1 MANNRAKYG
10 FRYYSSQNGSGR
22 AAGIEGGVTSAYQA
36 NVGSGNVNV
45 GVSIGDPVAFN
56 AAGNFELAQDI
67 TADRF
72 FGVVVAIRN
81 ARIESNGKSRPA
93 SYLPGATTYTL
104 EQDRSSLIILPFA
117 NNIWEVD
124 VDENVTAATLAA
136 YRLLVG
142 LNADMI
148 YTTDVSNTDKPRARP
163 ELDISTA
170 ATTAAL
176 DFRIMGVSKTAENAD
191 FSGTGVKLLV
201 QLNLGS
207 DPALGT
213 SGVLGL

>member
-10 FRYYSSQNGSGR
+10 FRFYSSQHGTGR
-22 AAGIEGGVTSAYQA
+22 ASGIENGVTSGYQA

-45 GVSIGDPVAFN
+45 GVSIGDPVAYN
-56 AAGNFELAQDI
+56 AAGNFELAQDV

-72 FGVVVAIRN
+72 FGVVVAIVK
-81 ARIESNGKSRPA
+81 ARIEANGKSRPA
-93 SYLPGATTYTL
+93 SYLPGATTWTN
-104 EQDRSSLIILPFA
+104 EVDRSSLIVLPFS

-124 VDENVTAATLAA
+124 VDDNVTATTLAA

-142 LNADMI
+142 LNADMV
-148 YTTDVSNTDKPRARP
+148 YTTDVSVTDKPRARP

-170 ATTAAL
+170 AVTAGL
-176 DFRIMGVSKTAENAD
+176 DFRIMGVSKTMENQD

-213 SGVLGL
+213 TGVVGL